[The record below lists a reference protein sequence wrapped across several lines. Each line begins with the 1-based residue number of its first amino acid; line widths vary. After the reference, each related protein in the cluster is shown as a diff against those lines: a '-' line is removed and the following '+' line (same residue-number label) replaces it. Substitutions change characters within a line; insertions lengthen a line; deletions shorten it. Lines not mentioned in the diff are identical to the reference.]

1 MPFNSKP
8 VSRLAFLLLLPFF
21 SFSAL
26 AAPSA
31 ADQLALQPAAAAAL
45 GSFAAPEP
53 ALIPLLP
60 EAKAVY
66 PGTSILPVI
75 EDRGRV
81 DSILRLVALISR
93 GGPYPFKQDGTI
105 FKNKEGLLP
114 ARPHG
119 FYREYTLIVPKDS
132 SRQLV
137 IGGVLYHL
145 PPSYG
150 VRGCERLVVGGNE
163 IVYYSPTHYA
173 DFIRLAILP

>member
-1 MPFNSKP
+1 MPLNNKR
-8 VSRLAFLLLLPFF
+8 VSPLLSLLLIPFF
-21 SFSAL
+21 FVPAM

-31 ADQLALQPAAAAAL
+31 VDQLALQPAAAAAL
-45 GSFAAPEP
+45 GSFAAPAP

-60 EAKAVY
+60 EAKAVQ

-75 EDRGRV
+75 EDQGRV

-93 GGPYPFKQDGTI
+93 GGPYPFREDGTT
-105 FKNKEGLLP
+105 FKNREGLLP
-114 ARPHG
+114 AQPPG
-119 FYREYTLIVPKDS
+119 FYKEYTLIVPKNS
-132 SRQLV
+132 SRELV

-150 VRGCERLVVGGNE
+150 VRGCERLVVGGGE

-173 DFIRLAILP
+173 DFIRLTILP